1 MFDINERR
9 RYGKV
14 VLAPM
19 AGYTFYSYRKFMKK
33 FGVNFSYTEM
43 VSDMGIL
50 YENEETLSYLKTDK
64 SEYPLGLQ
72 LFGHDP
78 KTIAKACKKAL
89 EIEPNFAFIDVNCG
103 CPVVKVN
110 RQGAGS
116 SLLRDPNM
124 IKQIIIELKKVTTLP
139 VSIKIRLGW
148 NENEM
153 NYLDV
158 VKAAQEAGVDF
169 IAVHARTRSMLYSG
183 KPIYEA
189 VKEIKDIASVPIIY
203 SGDIFTLDD
212 AIKVDELVHP
222 DYIMVARGGV
232 GNPYLIKQIDTYF
245 KTGKR
250 LKNPSLKTQKK
261 YCLKLA
267 RMVIKDKGEETGM
280 KVFRSIGP
288 RFFTNYPNAKKL
300 RVELT
305 THVNTYSDLKRIL
318 KNVKTL

>member
-1 MFDINERR
+1 MFDINQRKK
-9 RYGKV
+9 YGKV

-50 YENEETLSYLKTDK
+50 YKNEETLSYLKTDK

-78 KTIAKACKKAL
+78 KTIAEACKNAL
-89 EIEPNFAFIDVNCG
+89 EIQPNFAFIDVNCG

-116 SLLRDPNM
+116 SLLKDPDL
-124 IKQIIIELKKVTTLP
+124 IADIIRELKKVTSLP
-139 VSIKIRLGW
+139 ISIKIRLGW
-148 NENEM
+148 NEKEM
-153 NYLDV
+153 NYLEV
-158 VKAAQEAGVDF
+158 IKQAEEAGVDF

-183 KPIYEA
+183 KPLYEE
-189 VKEIKDIASVPIIY
+189 VKKIKENIHVPLIY
-203 SGDIFTLDD
+203 SGDIFTLED
-212 AIKVDELVHP
+212 AINVDELIHP

-245 KTGKR
+245 KTGKK
-250 LKNPSLKTQKK
+250 LKSPSLKKQKR

-267 RMVIKDKGEETGM
+267 RLVIKDKGEEIGM
-280 KVFRSIGP
+280 RIYRSIGP
-288 RFFTNYPNAKKL
+288 RFFSNFPNSKKIRMEISTN
-300 RVELT
+300 
-305 THVNTYSDLKRIL
+305 VNTYKELKEVL
-318 KNVKTL
+318 KKVKTL

>member
-1 MFDINERR
+1 MFDINQRKK
-9 RYGKV
+9 YGKV
-14 VLAPM
+14 VLGPM

-50 YENEETLSYLKTDK
+50 YQNEETLSYLKTDK
-64 SEYPLGLQ
+64 NEYPLGLQ

-78 KTIAKACKKAL
+78 KTIAKACEKAL
-89 EIEPNFAFIDVNCG
+89 KIEPNFAFVDVNCA

-110 RQGAGS
+110 RQGAGA
-116 SLLRDPNM
+116 SLLKDPQL
-124 IKQIIIELKKVTTLP
+124 IKQIIIELKKVTDIP

-158 VKAAQEAGVDF
+158 IKAAEEGGVDF

-183 KPIYEA
+183 KPLYEE
-189 VKEIKDIASVPIIY
+189 VKKLKENIHVPLIY
-203 SGDIFTLDD
+203 SGDIFSLDD
-212 AIKVDELVHP
+212 AIKVDEFIHP

-245 KTGKR
+245 KKGKR
-250 LKNPSLKTQKK
+250 LKSPSFNKQKK

-267 RMVIKDKGEETGM
+267 AMVIKDKGEETGM
-280 KVFRSIGP
+280 KLFRSIGP
-288 RFFTNYPNAKKL
+288 RFFTNFPNAKKL
-300 RVELT
+300 RVALT
-305 THVNTYSDLKRIL
+305 TNVNTYKELKQML
-318 KNVKTL
+318 KKTKTP

>member
-1 MFDINERR
+1 MFDINERHK
-9 RYGKV
+9 YGKV

-78 KTIAKACKKAL
+78 KTIARACKKAI
-89 EIEPNFAFIDVNCG
+89 EIQPNFAFIDVNCG

-116 SLLRDPNM
+116 SLLKDPET
-124 IKQIIIELKKVTTLP
+124 IKQIIIELKKITDLP

-158 VKAAQEAGVDF
+158 IKKAEEGGVDF

-183 KPIYEA
+183 KPLYEA
-189 VKEIKDIASVPIIY
+189 VKEIKSVASVPIIY
-203 SGDIFTLDD
+203 SGDIFSLED
-212 AIKVDELVHP
+212 AIKVDNLVHP

-232 GNPYLIKQIDTYF
+232 GNPYLVKQINTYF

-250 LKNPSLKTQKK
+250 LKSPSFNKQKK

-267 RMVIKDKGEETGM
+267 RMVIKDKGEDLGM

-288 RFFTNYPNAKKL
+288 RFFTSYPNSKKL
-300 RVELT
+300 RVALT
-305 THVNTYSDLKRIL
+305 TKVTTYKELKTIL
-318 KNVKTL
+318 KNTKTP